1 MKRWIAVFL
10 LMALL
15 LGGCDQVQPPSTGS
29 QPATITTTTPTTAP
43 ATQPEMEFTASFCNF
58 GEAYGYTYD
67 SKRSYMTVYRDV
79 TYHFGGNTDKE
90 TRPEIVME
98 CDRVIA
104 MLQQAHPGY
113 EPQLTVCF
121 TGGDYAPRVLEHTLY
136 IGTDQFKTPDMAI
149 GLAQMFF
156 GHHVNYGIV
165 YACGIETARVCG
177 YETEETPAT
186 QAEALMIYEKAPEY
200 LDLNY
205 ACFRPEY
212 AESKVLKRVKA
223 LAIYF
228 YEWLCANEKLDL
240 LTDYSDAKYSQ
251 YLSQYLTEH
260 GKGEYDNSDL
270 GGTIFYYGGPAL
282 RIVWE
287 NEDGIFYVNYDY
299 KVQYQES
306 HFKDDMLKSGYKNL
320 RKLVV
325 DYQAQADYIEG
336 ILGHLEKEDSRVDIQ
351 FTERFVSQMYTAA
364 QYTEYYN
371 LIEMFAAGPF
381 LHEYTHYLLRDTE
394 IDLWLNELV
403 AYYFGY
409 YPVSSQLSYQ
419 WEDQITY
426 FKLVGSLNPYLEA
439 EALLMQVL
447 KEHLDHP
454 LDWSDPADFEYVF
467 SAYVVVTQ
475 SYVELTNP
483 NGGGYAKYS
492 FMSWLIAQAGQEATI
507 DAIMNDTAEETF
519 GKNWDQLRADW
530 EAGLRAEYDWLREYF
545 IID

>member
-1 MKRWIAVFL
+1 MKRWIAIFL
-10 LMALL
+10 LTAML

-29 QPATITTTTPTTAP
+29 QPATITTTTPTTVP

-90 TRPEIVME
+90 TRPKIVLE
-98 CDRVIA
+98 CDRIIA

-121 TGGDYAPRVLEHTLY
+121 TGGDYAPRVLDHTLY
-136 IGTDQFKTPDMAI
+136 IGTDQFKTPDMVI

-165 YACGIETARVCG
+165 YACGVETARVCG

-287 NEDGIFYVNYDY
+287 NEDGIFYVSYYDSNIGTHNVVYTRVDDNDNYDNIY
-299 KVQYQES
+299 HNQ
-306 HFKDDMLKSGYKNL
+306 
-320 RKLVV
+320 
-325 DYQAQADYIEG
+325 
-336 ILGHLEKEDSRVDIQ
+336 
-351 FTERFVSQMYTAA
+351 
-364 QYTEYYN
+364 
-371 LIEMFAAGPF
+371 
-381 LHEYTHYLLRDTE
+381 
-394 IDLWLNELV
+394 LN
-403 AYYFGY
+403 
-409 YPVSSQLSYQ
+409 
-419 WEDQITY
+419 D
-426 FKLVGSLNPYLEA
+426 
-439 EALLMQVL
+439 
-447 KEHLDHP
+447 
-454 LDWSDPADFEYVF
+454 
-467 SAYVVVTQ
+467 
-475 SYVELTNP
+475 
-483 NGGGYAKYS
+483 KY
-492 FMSWLIAQAGQEATI
+492 
-507 DAIMNDTAEETF
+507 
-519 GKNWDQLRADW
+519 
-530 EAGLRAEYDWLREYF
+530 
-545 IID
+545 